1 MEQVDLEYARRPD
14 GTLRVALGGDW
25 RLAHGIPAPRGIIE
39 EIEKSPLPKK
49 VIFETGILGG
59 WDSGLLTF
67 LMAVLSRCTQLGVE
81 ADRHGL
87 PEGIGDS
94 SRSPLRCQQHP

>member
-1 MEQVDLEYARRPD
+1 MEQVDLEYTRGPD

-67 LMAVLSRCTQLGVE
+67 LMAVPPPRPSLGVE
-81 ADRHGL
+81 ADRRA
-87 PEGIGDS
+87 PPARTT
-94 SRSPLRCQQHP
+94 RSPRLAPACPT